1 MKRKVL
7 TILGT
12 RPEIIRLSRIIP
24 KLDAV
29 CDHRVLHTGQNYDAN
44 LNDIFFRDLGL
55 RACDHVIDSRGTMAE
70 QMAKIFVGVEEYLN
84 KFKPD
89 SVLIL
94 GDTNSGLAA
103 IVCERMGIPVH
114 HMEAGNRC
122 YDLDVPEE
130 KNRKII
136 DSISTINLPYTEL
149 SRQNLLREGVP
160 NNRITVTGNPILEV
174 ITHYQDQINASTV
187 LQRFGLTADQY
198 IVATAHRA
206 ENVDNEIRLRGIMLA
221 LDTIAQEYPVIFS
234 CHPRTRQRLQNIQ
247 HVTNPRVQ
255 IVEPMGFFDF
265 VQLEQHSY
273 MAVSDSGTVQEE
285 MCLFHKPT
293 ITIRMTTERPETV
306 WCGSNI
312 VSGLAPQ
319 DIINSYR
326 AMKVVDRNWDVPT
339 EYAKT
344 RVSDT
349 VVNILMGI

>member
-1 MKRKVL
+1 MKRKIL

-12 RPEIIRLSRIIP
+12 RPEIIRLSRIMP
-24 KLDAV
+24 KLDSL
-29 CDHRVLHTGQNYDAN
+29 CDHHVLHTGQNYDAN
-44 LNDIFFRDLGL
+44 LNDIFFKDLGL
-55 RACDHVIDSRGTMAE
+55 RACDHIIDSRGTMAE
-70 QMAKIFVGVEEYLN
+70 QMAKIFVGVEAYLN
-84 KFKPD
+84 QFQPD

-122 YDLDVPEE
+122 YDLTVPEE

-160 NNRITVTGNPILEV
+160 NNRIMVTGNPILEV
-174 ITHYQDQINASTV
+174 ITHYQEQINTSTV
-187 LQRFGLTADQY
+187 LQRFGLTANQY

-221 LDTIAQEYPVIFS
+221 LDSISQEYPVIFS

-247 HVTNPRVQ
+247 HITNSRVQ

-265 VQLEQHSY
+265 AHLEQHSY
-273 MAVSDSGTVQEE
+273 MAISDSGTVQEE

-293 ITIRMTTERPETV
+293 VTIRMTTERPETV

-319 DIINSYR
+319 DIVNSYR
-326 AMKVVDRNWDVPT
+326 AMKVTDRNWDVPV

>member
-1 MKRKVL
+1 MKRKIL

-12 RPEIIRLSRIIP
+12 RPEIIRLSRIMP
-24 KLDAV
+24 KLDSL
-29 CDHRVLHTGQNYDAN
+29 CNHHVLHTGQNYDAN
-44 LNDIFFRDLGL
+44 LNDIFFKDLGL
-55 RACDHVIDSRGTMAE
+55 RACDHIIDSRGTMAE
-70 QMAKIFVGVEEYLN
+70 QMAKIFVGVEAYLN
-84 KFKPD
+84 QFQPD

-122 YDLDVPEE
+122 YDLTVPEE

-160 NNRITVTGNPILEV
+160 NNRIMVTGNPILEV
-174 ITHYQDQINASTV
+174 ITHYQEQINTSTV
-187 LQRFGLTADQY
+187 LQRFGLTANQY

-206 ENVDNEIRLRGIMLA
+206 ENIDNEIRLRGIMLA
-221 LDTIAQEYPVIFS
+221 LDRISQEYPVIFS

-247 HVTNPRVQ
+247 HITNSRVQ

-265 VQLEQHSY
+265 AHLEQHSY
-273 MAVSDSGTVQEE
+273 MAISDSGTVQEE

-293 ITIRMTTERPETV
+293 VTIRMTTERPETV

-312 VSGLAPQ
+312 VSGLSPQ
-319 DIINSYR
+319 DIVNSYR
-326 AMKVVDRNWDVPT
+326 AMQVTDRNWDVPA

>member
-1 MKRKVL
+1 MKRKIL

-12 RPEIIRLSRIIP
+12 RPEIIRLSRIMP
-24 KLDAV
+24 KLDSL
-29 CDHRVLHTGQNYDAN
+29 CDHHVLHTGQNYDAN
-44 LNDIFFRDLGL
+44 LNDIFFNDLGL

-70 QMAKIFVGVEEYLN
+70 QMAKIFVGVEAYLN
-84 KFKPD
+84 QFQPD

-122 YDLDVPEE
+122 YDLTVPEE

-160 NNRITVTGNPILEV
+160 NNRIMVTGNPILEV
-174 ITHYQDQINASTV
+174 ITHYQEQINTSTV
-187 LQRFGLTADQY
+187 LQRFGLTANQY

-221 LDTIAQEYPVIFS
+221 LDSISQEYPVIFS

-247 HVTNPRVQ
+247 HITNSRVQ

-265 VQLEQHSY
+265 AHLEQHSY
-273 MAVSDSGTVQEE
+273 MAISDSGTVQEE

-293 ITIRMTTERPETV
+293 VTIRMTTERPETV

-312 VSGLAPQ
+312 VSGLSPQ
-319 DIINSYR
+319 DIVNSYR
-326 AMKVVDRNWDVPT
+326 AMQVTDRNWDVPA